1 MNKIKYILITLIS
14 SFFFGNIAFADGHS
28 GSFSF
33 HTGWYFDGTVM
44 QIDENNIMGTGFPK
58 GATFNDAGSGY
69 LHNGEAQ
76 CVATFYVNN
85 GVGAAKG
92 WCAWSDNDG
101 DRLFTEF
108 SGSLYV
114 GENIITGGT
123 GKFAG
128 WTGSGPWAC
137 EDLGKN
143 GSSSCRQTLNY
154 TKP

>member
-1 MNKIKYILITLIS
+1 MNKIKYILITLFS
-14 SFFFGNIAFADGHS
+14 SLFIGNIAYSDGHS

-154 TKP
+154 IKP